1 MINRLIEWSLRN
13 RFLVVCGVFFLAAFG
28 TRALYRTPVDAI
40 PDLSENQVIV
50 FADWPGRSPQEV
62 EDQVTYPLSVGLQG
76 LAGVKTVR
84 ANSMFGFTLLT
95 IIFEERVDNYF
106 ARTRVL
112 ERLNLLAAQLP
123 AGVVPQLGPD
133 ATGLG
138 WVYQYYLHVDPQHAH
153 AGART
158 NSGSQLSTLNSQPA
172 YDLGQLRALQDW
184 FVRYQLNAVQGVA
197 EVASIGGFVRQY
209 QIEVSS
215 LKMRARKV
223 TLKDVM
229 DAVGASNLNV
239 GGKVIEEN
247 GMEFVVRGL
256 GLVKSLADLENIV
269 LMERGGVPIYLKD
282 VATVQIGGDFRRG
295 TLDVDGREVVGGIIV
310 MRNGENAL
318 ATINRV
324 KEKIRAIQPS
334 LPPGVTIKPFY
345 DRAELIER
353 TIHTLKHALAEEVLL
368 VTLAHIIFLWH
379 FRSILIVTVPLP
391 LSILVSFILMEKFGI
406 SSNIMSLSGIAI
418 AIGVLVDAGIVMTEN
433 VIRHC
438 EAAESEKAKKGSV
451 FSVQCSVTAGAA
463 SVPAAT
469 NAFASLAP
477 TGGEGR
483 GEGENASTSP
493 ILSPTP
499 AAPLNT
505 GSLNT
510 EHSPRLTAEETWQVV
525 LTSAQQVGRPIFFAM
540 VIIILAF
547 LPVFAL
553 SGQEGK
559 LFHPLAFTKTFA
571 MVGSTLLAVTIV
583 PALCSFLV
591 RGPFHSEDRNWVM
604 RVLLAIYDP
613 LLDLALRWRKTVMA
627 GAALLLAFALSIA
640 FGLPRPALL
649 WLARTTTD
657 ASERGRPRPQH
668 GHADVGVRAPLT
680 TDHSA
685 HLLAAFAERHPRF
698 TKLFTGFGK
707 DFMPTLNEGSLLF
720 MPVLLPSTSLTEVK
734 RVMSWQDRV
743 IRSLPEVESVGG
755 KLGRSE
761 TATDPAPV
769 EMIETT
775 IMLKPEWLPTNRTYL
790 GFIKIPTVYRNPA
803 WRAGSTKETLIAE
816 LTEKLANVPGY
827 VPGFLQPIENRI
839 LMLSTGIR
847 AQLGVKILGGSL
859 DELQRKAFEVERV
872 VREVPGAVGVA
883 PSRVQGK
890 PYLEVEV
897 NRVAMARFGL
907 RAADVLDAVETGLGG
922 KVMSTT
928 YQAAERV
935 DPRERT
941 GIQVR
946 LQRDERDDLE
956 RLGDVLVAAPGGKH
970 IPLGQLATIRRAT
983 GPSEIASENGRLR
996 VFVQANVQDRDLTG
1010 FVEDVKRRVE
1020 KEIVPTLPPG
1030 MTIEY
1035 SGEYENLVRAQQTL
1049 YYIFPATLLII
1060 FLLLYMV
1067 YHSAKE
1073 AAHVILAVPFAL
1085 TGGVFLQ
1092 YLLGYNFSV
1101 SVWVGYIALF
1111 GTAIQTGVVMVVYLE
1126 EMVAKKQAACAAAGQ
1141 PFTRD
1146 DLVQAIKDGA
1156 RLRLRPKVMT
1166 VATIVASLLPIMWSH
1181 RPGSEVMQPLATP
1194 VIGGM
1199 VSSLLHILVVTP
1211 VIFAMLREREL
1222 KPASS

>member
-13 RFLVVCGVFFLAAFG
+13 RFLVVCGVFVLIAFG
-28 TRALYRTPVDAI
+28 TRAVLRTPVDAI

-50 FADWPGRSPQEV
+50 FADWAGRSPQEV

-84 ANSMFGFTLLT
+84 ANSMFGFSMLTL
-95 IIFEERVDNYF
+95 IFEEKVDNYF

-138 WVYQYYLHVDPQHAH
+138 WVYQYYLHVDPALAH
-153 AGART
+153 ASTHT
-158 NSGSQLSTLNSQPA
+158 NSGSQLSTLNSQPS

-184 FVRYQLNAVQGVA
+184 FIRYQLNAVQGVA

-256 GLVKSLADLENIV
+256 GLVKSLEDLENIV
-269 LMERGGVPIYLKD
+269 LMERGGIPIYLKD
-282 VATVQIGGDFRRG
+282 IATVQIGGDFRRG
-295 TLDVDGREVVGGIIV
+295 TLDVDGREVVGGIVV

-324 KEKIRAIQPS
+324 KEKIRQIQPS
-334 LPPGVTIKPFY
+334 LPPGVTIKSFY

-353 TIHTLKHALAEEVLL
+353 TIDTLKHALAEEILL

-438 EAAESEKAKKGSV
+438 ERAEEEKVKKWQSEKASQG
-451 FSVQCSVTAGAA
+451 T
-463 SVPAAT
+463 
-469 NAFASLAP
+469 
-477 TGGEGR
+477 
-483 GEGENASTSP
+483 TSP
-493 ILSPTP
+493 
-499 AAPLNT
+499 AP
-505 GSLNT
+505 
-510 EHSPRLTAEETWQVV
+510 SPRLTAEETLAVV

-571 MVGSTLLAVTIV
+571 MIGSTILAVTIV
-583 PALCSFLV
+583 PALCSLLV

-613 LLDLALRWRKTVMA
+613 VLDWALRWRKTVMA
-627 GAALLLAFALSIA
+627 SAALLLTVALAMAFGAPREWVQRIEKAGHPKLAHAFA
-640 FGLPRPALL
+640 
-649 WLARTTTD
+649 
-657 ASERGRPRPQH
+657 
-668 GHADVGVRAPLT
+668 
-680 TDHSA
+680 
-685 HLLAAFAERHPRF
+685 
-698 TKLFTGFGK
+698 GFGK

-734 RVMSWQDRV
+734 RVMAWQDRV

-755 KLGRSE
+755 KLGRAE

-790 GFIKIPTVYRNPA
+790 GFIRIPTVYRNPA
-803 WRAGSTKETLIAE
+803 WRPDSTKETLIAE
-816 LTEKLANVPGY
+816 LTEKLSNVPGY

-839 LMLSTGIR
+839 LMLATGIR

-859 DELQRKAFEVERV
+859 DDLQRKAFEVERI

-907 RAADVLDAVETGLGG
+907 RAQDVLDADETGIGG
-922 KVMSTT
+922 KVLSTT
-928 YQAAERV
+928 YQAAERM

-946 LQRDERDDLE
+946 LQRAERDDLE
-956 RLGDVLVAAPGGKH
+956 RLGDVLVATPSGKQM
-970 IPLGQLATIRRAT
+970 PLGQLATIRRTT

-996 VFVQANVQDRDLTG
+996 VFVQANVQERDLTS
-1010 FVEDVKRRVE
+1010 FVEDVKQRVK
-1020 KEIVPTLPPG
+1020 KEIEPTLPPG

-1092 YLLGYNFSV
+1092 YALGYNFSV

-1126 EMVAKKQAACAAAGQ
+1126 EMVAKKQAERAAAGQ

-1146 DLVQAIKDGA
+1146 DLIQAIKDGA

-1211 VIFAMLREREL
+1211 VIFAILREREL
-1222 KPASS
+1222 KTTTTN